1 MDVGF
6 GELIRIIRWQMSK
19 GMGRSL
25 DELTLGDRVFK
36 CPRRGLIIDRDL
48 NAGINILR
56 HGGVESRPLLPVELH
71 QYPWF
76 FTTGK
81 AGGQ

>member
-36 CPRRGLIIDRDL
+36 CL
-48 NAGINILR
+48 
-56 HGGVESRPLLPVELH
+56 GV
-71 QYPWF
+71 
-76 FTTGK
+76 G
-81 AGGQ
+81 